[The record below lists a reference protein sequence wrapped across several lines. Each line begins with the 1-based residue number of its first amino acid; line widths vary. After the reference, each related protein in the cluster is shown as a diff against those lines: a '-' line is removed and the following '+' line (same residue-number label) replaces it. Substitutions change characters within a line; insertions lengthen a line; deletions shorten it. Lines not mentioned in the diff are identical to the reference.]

1 LGQELVVRIVL
12 ATFGSLGD
20 LHPFLALAIGLR
32 ERGCQP
38 VIATHELYRQRIQKL
53 GIEFAPLRPDYDPT
67 HEDLNLL
74 SMDPWRGTEVILREG
89 LFPHL
94 RDTYEDLLVAVQG
107 ASLLVSHTIA
117 FPSPLVAEKFGLP
130 WVSVSL
136 APIAMMSPT
145 DPPHAAPVPW
155 VNKIWSFGP
164 TANRALIGL
173 LRKQTAR
180 WCEPI
185 AQLRESLNL
194 PRGQHPLFEG
204 QHSPLLA
211 LALFSRVI
219 GQPQP
224 DWPSTARQ
232 TGFCFLDDAHDMPAE
247 LDDFLSAGPPPVVF
261 TLGSAA
267 VLTAGD
273 FFTES
278 SRAIEK
284 VGCRAV
290 FIAGKE
296 SRIAS
301 AGNTFVTS
309 YAPYSQVF
317 RQAAVVVHQGGIG
330 TTAQGLRAGR
340 PALII
345 PFAHDQPDNAMRVVR
360 AVAGLSIPRAKYSAP
375 RAASVIRELL
385 DNETYKAG
393 AQRAAASLA
402 QEDGV
407 AAACSA
413 ILSAVSR

>member
-1 LGQELVVRIVL
+1 VRIVL

-67 HEDLNLL
+67 QEHLNLL

-117 FPSPLVAEKFGLP
+117 FPSSLVAEKFGLP

-136 APIAMMSPT
+136 APIAMMSPA

-232 TGFCFLDDAHDMPAE
+232 TGFCFLDDARDMPAE

-301 AGNTFVTS
+301 AGNIFVTS

-317 RQAAVVVHQGGIG
+317 RQAAAVVHQGGIG

-340 PALII
+340 PALIV

-360 AVAGLSIPRAKYSAP
+360 AGAGLSIPRAKYSAP